1 MNGQEAMEVFELV
14 RKGETL
20 PDVIQA
26 LVPISFIGQKAVT
39 FYREKIKLMNQLGV
53 AEEQKKITLA
63 DGQDAGRMLLD
74 IEAKIGEL
82 LPPVEDIRRAIGNGQ
97 KGIPVDSTER
107 GTIEYPKELNLHKRH
122 MARAIANHPE
132 AVAEKKPNTVKQAR
146 YSKKPIIKKRANKEK
161 KSILDKRATDLKEP
175 NVLKRAITV
184 KKPTIKK
191 RAVVTSNPR
200 VMSEPLITRNPI
212 TKSEPIVTRKPMQ
225 LSVLLTGCYPAF
237 HNLFQEATR

>member
-1 MNGQEAMEVFELV
+1 MEVFELV

-132 AVAEKKPNTVKQAR
+132 AVAEVIKEAEKNEDIPTKTAVLTKIKLNKLQEQQDKPQALP
-146 YSKKPIIKKRANKEK
+146 SVNQ
-161 KSILDKRATDLKEP
+161 
-175 NVLKRAITV
+175 
-184 KKPTIKK
+184 
-191 RAVVTSNPR
+191 VVAKINGKLEECYTKLR
-200 VMSEPLITRNPI
+200 GVMEFHD
-212 TKSEPIVTRKPMQ
+212 Q
-225 LSVLLTGCYPAF
+225 LSDINRDTLSYL
-237 HNLFQEATR
+237 ATQIYEIVRGKIDE